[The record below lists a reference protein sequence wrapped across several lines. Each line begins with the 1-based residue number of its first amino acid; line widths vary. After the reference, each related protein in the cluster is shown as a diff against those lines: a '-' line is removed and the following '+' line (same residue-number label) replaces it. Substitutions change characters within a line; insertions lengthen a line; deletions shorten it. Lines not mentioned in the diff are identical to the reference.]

1 MQTNKLSSVK
11 DKRTGSIL
19 DFMEIWTV
27 GTSSAVPS
35 RSRGLPAN
43 LINYNGERILFDCGE
58 GTQRQLMTEKL
69 GLMKINKIF
78 ISHWHADHFSGLL
91 GLIQTMEMEGREEPL
106 YIYGPPRTEEFTE
119 NILDTGYFKRNFDI
133 FVEDIIEGEE
143 IVGEGYRIEPFE
155 VEHGVNAF
163 GYSFIEE
170 DQKKANKEKME
181 DLGLTESPK
190 IGKLK
195 KGETVEWNGE
205 KIQPEEVIE
214 TMPGR
219 KIVYSGD
226 TAKCDNLIHNAE
238 NADLL
243 IHEATCMHE
252 IIEKRHG
259 HTSARQAGEI
269 AKEAGVEKLVL
280 THISRRYQ
288 TQEQELLKEAREEFE
303 NTELGEDGE
312 KFEVKPHRPE

>member
-1 MQTNKLSSVK
+1 M
-11 DKRTGSIL
+11 D
-19 DFMEIWTV
+19 IWTV

-35 RSRGLPAN
+35 RGRGLPAN
-43 LINYNGERILFDCGE
+43 LINFDGERILFDCGE
-58 GTQRQLMTEKL
+58 GTQRQLMTNKL
-69 GLMKINKIF
+69 GLMKISRVF

-119 NILDTGYFKRNFDI
+119 NILDTGYFKRNFEI
-133 FVEDIIEGEE
+133 YVEDIVEGEE
-143 IVGEGYRIEPFE
+143 IIGEGYRVEPFE

-163 GYSFIEE
+163 GYSFIEK
-170 DQKKANKEKME
+170 DQKKANKEKMKE
-181 DLGLTESPK
+181 LGLESSPK

-195 KGETVEWNGE
+195 KGEKITWNGDE
-205 KIQPEEVIE
+205 ISPEEVIE
-214 TMPGR
+214 KLPGR

-226 TAKCDNLIHNAE
+226 TSKCSNLINHAE

-259 HTSARQAGEI
+259 HTSAKQAGEI
-269 AKEAGVEKLVL
+269 ADEAGVEKLVL
-280 THISRRYQ
+280 THLSRRYQ
-288 TQEQELLKEAREEFE
+288 NQEDQLLEEARKEFE
-303 NTELGEDGE
+303 NTELGKDGR
-312 KFEVKPHRPE
+312 KFNLKPHRPE